1 MSASAMVDAEEEVEG
16 WMRVT
21 IDDDRCQ
28 GHAMCLLA
36 CPDVFALNDEDGHAY
51 VLTEQVPVGLE
62 DAVEQ
67 AQRSCPEQAILISR

>member
-1 MSASAMVDAEEEVEG
+1 
-16 WMRVT
+16 
-21 IDDDRCQ
+21 
-28 GHAMCLLA
+28 MCLLA